1 MLIREKG
8 GNSKAKILTRNN
20 DCDYIKG
27 GIHQENIV
35 ILHYIY
41 QYLINLASK
50 YVTGKN

>member
-27 GIHQENIV
+27 TIHQEKYSNSTLY
-35 ILHYIY
+35 IL
-41 QYLINLASK
+41 N
-50 YVTGKN
+50 